1 ACVGAG
7 SSDDGGEAGEESGG
21 KTDTCTVLRNVRGDT
36 RRQQQHTRA
45 AGGAREEREE
55 RESTGRATH
64 AARVAD
70 EVHVD
75 PPPQVH
81 AGVGHGPEYTMGRPG
96 ASTHARHVT
105 PGPVSGPTPDAVSPA
120 GRAVAGRT
128 CHGAMRLMAH
138 GAHGGCLPRHTL
150 RTTPSRLPPPTPSP
164 LPCSPVPRAPSRPPR
179 TGPPVAPRSGPCRGV
194 RRDAPAARCARPLLD
209 TPRRPAVRPGAATP
223 RSEER

>member
-1 ACVGAG
+1 ERQGGDQLGVGGDAPYEVQEFRLRG
-7 SSDDGGEAGEESGG
+7 RRVVGRRGRGGGG
-21 KTDTCTVLRNVRGDT
+21 VRGEDRHVHRPEERS
-36 RRQQQHTRA
+36 RRHAAATASTGA

-81 AGVGHGPEYTMGRPG
+81 AGVGHGPEYTTGRPG

-120 GRAVAGRT
+120 
-128 CHGAMRLMAH
+128 
-138 GAHGGCLPRHTL
+138 
-150 RTTPSRLPPPTPSP
+150 
-164 LPCSPVPRAPSRPPR
+164 
-179 TGPPVAPRSGPCRGV
+179 
-194 RRDAPAARCARPLLD
+194 
-209 TPRRPAVRPGAATP
+209 
-223 RSEER
+223 